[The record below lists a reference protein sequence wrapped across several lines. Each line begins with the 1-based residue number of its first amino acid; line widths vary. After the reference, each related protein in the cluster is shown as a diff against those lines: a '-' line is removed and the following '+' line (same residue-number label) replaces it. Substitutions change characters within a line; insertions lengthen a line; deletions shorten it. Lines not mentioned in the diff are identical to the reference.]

1 MRRAVICVAAGLAG
15 VAIGVGINLARSA
28 TEISSAPTPTAAAS
42 RISIWEI
49 HNQAHLE
56 FLPIQ
61 QIDDQS
67 LVFTEARR
75 E

>member
-15 VAIGVGINLARSA
+15 VAIGVGLNLATSQSA
-28 TEISSAPTPTAAAS
+28 TEISFIPTPKTS
-42 RISIWEI
+42 QISIWEI

-67 LVFTEARR
+67 LVFTEATR